1 MRKCSVILILVI
13 TTLQHEVITMTNK
26 TALLVVDMQNDFTKP
41 GARAYYHT
49 TEIMLRDFDEKIN
62 RMRDAGVLIVII
74 YSLVPDKHKLNPE
87 LTRITKSTR
96 TLVEGTYGAELDER
110 IPYDPEKDWKMQ
122 KFAASSFLHTDL
134 AERLRERG
142 IENVLISG
150 VKTNVCC
157 RATTVDSASYG
168 FRTYMVKDMLGTNTE
183 ELNQFHL
190 EEMHHQYCTAVTS
203 DEVMELLQEG
213 KL

>member
-1 MRKCSVILILVI
+1 MSI
-13 TTLQHEVITMTNK
+13 K

-41 GARAYYHT
+41 GARAYYPT
-49 TEIMLRDFDEKIN
+49 TEKLMEHFEQRVNILRDK
-62 RMRDAGVLIVII
+62 GVQIVLI
-74 YSLVPDKHKLNPE
+74 YSLVPAAHKPDPE

-96 TLVEGTYGAELDER
+96 TLVEGTYGAEIDER
-110 IPYDPEKDWKMQ
+110 IPYDPQRDWKMQ

-134 AERLRERG
+134 AQRLKNTG

-157 RATTVDSASYG
+157 RHTTVDSASYG
-168 FRTYMVKDMLGTNTE
+168 FRTILVSDMLATNTQ
-183 ELNQFHL
+183 ELQDFHL
-190 EEMHHQYCTAVTS
+190 KELGHQYATPMTF
-203 DEVMELLQEG
+203 DEVCGLLDEG

>member
-1 MRKCSVILILVI
+1 
-13 TTLQHEVITMTNK
+13 MTDK

-41 GARAYYHT
+41 GAKAYYRT
-49 TEIMLRDFDEKIN
+49 TEIMMEDFADKIN
-62 RMRDAGVLIVII
+62 RMRDEGVLIVII
-74 YSLVPDKHKLNPE
+74 YSLVPDNHRPNPE
-87 LTRITKSTR
+87 LTRITRDTR

-134 AERLRERG
+134 AKRLKERG
-142 IENVLISG
+142 IENVLVSG

-157 RATTVDSASYG
+157 RATTVDSSSHG
-168 FRTYMVKDMLGTNTE
+168 FRTFMVSDMLGTNTE
-183 ELNQFHL
+183 ELNRLHL
-190 EEMHHQYCTAVTS
+190 AELGHQYGTVVSSA
-203 DEVMELLQEG
+203 EVMDLLEAG